1 MNTVCSR
8 QLGARLAVMAALT
21 VLALATVAVAD
32 DATKTPGYYDL
43 SWIEIPGDAAEIQ
56 DIDLTTML
64 SQLEKDAEK
73 DGDAELAQVLRM
85 VTSLRVKAFSLTG
98 EDKRTEKAVQKITE
112 DLPRKGWNRLMFLKD
127 EGETVTVS
135 SMHKDGLMVGLMVV
149 VYEPGEQA
157 AFVNVVG
164 DLDLA
169 TLLGLAGEFDFD
181 DLDEIAEE
189 YGGGEAETVR
199 VE

>member
-1 MNTVCSR
+1 MNTVRSM
-8 QLGARLAVMAALT
+8 QLVALMA
-21 VLALATVAVAD
+21 VLALAAVAVAGD
-32 DATKTPGYYDL
+32 VTKAPGYYDL
-43 SWIEIPGDAAEIQ
+43 SWIEIPKDAVEIQ

-64 SQLEKDAEK
+64 SQLEKDAEE

-85 VTSLRVKAFSLTG
+85 VTSVRVKAFSLSG
-98 EDKRTEKAVQKITE
+98 EDKRTEKAVQKVTE
-112 DLPRKGWNRLMFLKD
+112 DLPRKGWNRLIYLKD

-135 SMHKDGLMVGLMVV
+135 SMHQDGLMVGLMVV
-149 VYEPGEQA
+149 VYEPGGQA

-181 DLDEIAEE
+181 DLDALADE
-189 YGGGEAETVR
+189 YGGGEAETMR